1 MEPNWLKGPMPFDL
15 GMALVENPPALEKYA
30 ALDRA
35 KKQQFIDNAATI
47 TSRTQMQSYVQNFI
61 HEVH

>member
-1 MEPNWLKGPMPFDL
+1 MERNWLKGPMPFDL

-30 ALDRA
+30 ALSRA
-35 KKQQFIDNAATI
+35 EKQQFIDNASTV

-61 HEVH
+61 HEVR